1 MNVSRI
7 RERIVETPRAWRKNV
22 VEADNSTV
30 YGSHLKDEHKKL
42 FDLSPIGILFIDMKG
57 IIRYCN
63 PAAYDKAGY
72 SEKDFIGKYFSDLAE
87 MANIGKRD
95 LTGYYKMFN
104 SMINGVEFEPFD
116 FDYKC
121 KDGTTGYTEIHVS
134 LLKEEGSNVGIIVYM
149 IDVTERKQAEK
160 ALRESEEKSTKA
172 FRSSPNSVA
181 VTTLKDGR
189 FIEVNDTYSRITG
202 YSREEVIG
210 HSTAEFGSWTNPEE
224 RKRILQIL
232 KKKGSV
238 RDEEVHLL
246 MKSGEERVTLFSA
259 EPITIDGEPCMISVA
274 TDITE
279 RKRAEETIRESEE
292 FSTSILKNAPNPI
305 TVVSPDTT
313 IRYVNPA
320 FEKLTGFSLKEVI
333 GTKAPFPW
341 WPKERRAVRLKGLKS
356 FMAGGHKIQ
365 QQVVQNKNGERFLIE
380 LNMVRVMHNGEFK
393 YYVAHWKDV
402 TKRKQAEE
410 ALAKEAI
417 RRRILMEQS
426 RDGIVILDQNGK
438 VYEANRQFAEMI
450 GYSPEEVLQLSVWDW
465 EFLFPP
471 EKVKEMIQTV
481 DEAGD
486 HFETK
491 HRRKDGTVYDV
502 EISTNG
508 AMFAGQKLIFCVCR
522 DITERKAAEEARQ
535 TILKTAIDGF
545 WLSNLEGEILEVN
558 DSYCQMVGYTREELL
573 KMSVSDIEAIESPEG
588 VAKHMRRIIEKG
600 YDRFESQHR
609 RKDGRIIN
617 VEISVNHLDVGEGQF
632 FVFARDI
639 TERKH
644 AEEALKESQEFST
657 RLLEN
662 APNQVVVINPDTSV
676 RYVNQSFVDANG
688 WTFDEAVGQRVPY
701 PWWPEEGREELLEGF
716 KLAMEQGSGQGEVI
730 ARKKNGEHYWISM
743 NWTTVKH
750 DGEPQ
755 FMLVNSTDITERK
768 QAEEALVE
776 AEKKYRDLLDNTNE
790 LIQSVT
796 PDGYF
801 RYVNNG
807 WKQVLGYSDDDIAN
821 LTVYDIIH
829 PDYLQ
834 SYKMMFENINPGED
848 IGQVNLALISKNG
861 NRIIVEGNIT
871 CKFENDELVY
881 TRSIYRDITKNRYLE
896 EQMFRLS
903 SAVSMSTDCIVITD
917 FDAKI
922 IDINQ
927 KTLEMYGANS
937 KDELVGKHFLELI
950 TPAERVMVN
959 MDVKE
964 IMEKGSLECR
974 EYSIVSKNGRE
985 FPMQM
990 STSLVR
996 NAEGK
1001 PMGMVRVGRELDK
1014 LN

>member
-1 MNVSRI
+1 
-7 RERIVETPRAWRKNV
+7 
-22 VEADNSTV
+22 
-30 YGSHLKDEHKKL
+30 
-42 FDLSPIGILFIDMKG
+42 
-57 IIRYCN
+57 
-63 PAAYDKAGY
+63 
-72 SEKDFIGKYFSDLAE
+72 
-87 MANIGKRD
+87 
-95 LTGYYKMFN
+95 
-104 SMINGVEFEPFD
+104 
-116 FDYKC
+116 
-121 KDGTTGYTEIHVS
+121 
-134 LLKEEGSNVGIIVYM
+134 
-149 IDVTERKQAEK
+149 
-160 ALRESEEKSTKA
+160 
-172 FRSSPNSVA
+172 
-181 VTTLKDGR
+181 
-189 FIEVNDTYSRITG
+189 
-202 YSREEVIG
+202 
-210 HSTAEFGSWTNPEE
+210 
-224 RKRILQIL
+224 
-232 KKKGSV
+232 
-238 RDEEVHLL
+238 
-246 MKSGEERVTLFSA
+246 
-259 EPITIDGEPCMISVA
+259 
-274 TDITE
+274 
-279 RKRAEETIRESEE
+279 
-292 FSTSILKNAPNPI
+292 
-305 TVVSPDTT
+305 
-313 IRYVNPA
+313 
-320 FEKLTGFSLKEVI
+320 
-333 GTKAPFPW
+333 
-341 WPKERRAVRLKGLKS
+341 
-356 FMAGGHKIQ
+356 
-365 QQVVQNKNGERFLIE
+365 
-380 LNMVRVMHNGEFK
+380 
-393 YYVAHWKDV
+393 
-402 TKRKQAEE
+402 
-410 ALAKEAI
+410 
-417 RRRILMEQS
+417 
-426 RDGIVILDQNGK
+426 
-438 VYEANRQFAEMI
+438 
-450 GYSPEEVLQLSVWDW
+450 
-465 EFLFPP
+465 
-471 EKVKEMIQTV
+471 
-481 DEAGD
+481 
-486 HFETK
+486 
-491 HRRKDGTVYDV
+491 
-502 EISTNG
+502 
-508 AMFAGQKLIFCVCR
+508 
-522 DITERKAAEEARQ
+522 
-535 TILKTAIDGF
+535 
-545 WLSNLEGEILEVN
+545 
-558 DSYCQMVGYTREELL
+558 
-573 KMSVSDIEAIESPEG
+573 
-588 VAKHMRRIIEKG
+588 MRRIIEKG

-639 TERKH
+639 TERKQ

>member
-7 RERIVETPRAWRKNV
+7 RERIVETPN
-22 VEADNSTV
+22 
-30 YGSHLKDEHKKL
+30 KKL

-558 DSYCQMVGYTREELL
+558 DSYCQMV
-573 KMSVSDIEAIESPEG
+573 P
-588 VAKHMRRIIEKG
+588 
-600 YDRFESQHR
+600 
-609 RKDGRIIN
+609 
-617 VEISVNHLDVGEGQF
+617 
-632 FVFARDI
+632 
-639 TERKH
+639 
-644 AEEALKESQEFST
+644 
-657 RLLEN
+657 
-662 APNQVVVINPDTSV
+662 
-676 RYVNQSFVDANG
+676 
-688 WTFDEAVGQRVPY
+688 
-701 PWWPEEGREELLEGF
+701 
-716 KLAMEQGSGQGEVI
+716 
-730 ARKKNGEHYWISM
+730 
-743 NWTTVKH
+743 
-750 DGEPQ
+750 
-755 FMLVNSTDITERK
+755 
-768 QAEEALVE
+768 
-776 AEKKYRDLLDNTNE
+776 
-790 LIQSVT
+790 
-796 PDGYF
+796 
-801 RYVNNG
+801 
-807 WKQVLGYSDDDIAN
+807 
-821 LTVYDIIH
+821 
-829 PDYLQ
+829 
-834 SYKMMFENINPGED
+834 
-848 IGQVNLALISKNG
+848 
-861 NRIIVEGNIT
+861 
-871 CKFENDELVY
+871 
-881 TRSIYRDITKNRYLE
+881 
-896 EQMFRLS
+896 
-903 SAVSMSTDCIVITD
+903 
-917 FDAKI
+917 
-922 IDINQ
+922 
-927 KTLEMYGANS
+927 
-937 KDELVGKHFLELI
+937 
-950 TPAERVMVN
+950 
-959 MDVKE
+959 
-964 IMEKGSLECR
+964 
-974 EYSIVSKNGRE
+974 
-985 FPMQM
+985 
-990 STSLVR
+990 
-996 NAEGK
+996 
-1001 PMGMVRVGRELDK
+1001 
-1014 LN
+1014 

>member
-639 TERKH
+639 TERKQ

>member
-7 RERIVETPRAWRKNV
+7 RERIVETPKAWRKNV
-22 VEADNSTV
+22 VESDNSTG
-30 YGSHLKDEHKKL
+30 YSSHLKDEHKRL

-57 IIRYCN
+57 IVRYCN
-63 PAAYDKAGY
+63 TAAYDKAGY

-639 TERKH
+639 TERKQ